1 MLAGCLLGC
10 LMPLPAD
17 RLSLLLNRCSRT
29 ALLDGMIGYAAAN
42 WAGNSCGPGLHAAP
56 GFSSTYSGMMK
67 TGGCSAIVPMSA
79 ILPAV
84 AYRPP
89 CIRK

>member
-17 RLSLLLNRCSRT
+17 RLSLLLNRCSWT

-56 GFSSTYSGMMK
+56 GFSG
-67 TGGCSAIVPMSA
+67 AIVPMSA